1 MTANALRPSPVRRD
15 GETLTDSPRYLLWLR
30 LAIAATTLAFA
41 VAGPVS
47 GAVSS
52 DVLGVAAAFYAALAV
67 AMEWSARRAER
78 RGMAST
84 VAMLLVDGAFLALA
98 TYATGGATSSLRF
111 LLYLQLIAVS
121 LLVSY
126 RAGLLVAAWDTVL
139 LVGLVQAQASG
150 LIPAVDV
157 VGGQDAIQVA
167 AVGVSALWV
176 FALAASLFL
185 ALTERELRQ
194 RRADLEALVPMGTR
208 LADEGDPIRQA
219 SIVLDGLVDRYAF
232 SRGLVLGIG
241 DDGLVVLGSH
251 GVAVETRQSLRIDP
265 VVERAW
271 ATGVPLGLPRLDRD
285 SAPTLLPLMPGAR
298 RVIVA
303 PMLADD
309 RPMGVIVLERRNSRQ
324 AGAESRLLAVVERV
338 AAMTALNLRNAVLL
352 RRVQDPEERDALT
365 GAANR
370 RTFQASLQ
378 RALWTSGR
386 RGARTSSVLFID
398 LDDFKTV
405 NDSHGFAIGDALL
418 VAVTRRIESLIR
430 DGDVLARLGG
440 DEFAILTD
448 DMADLRRSRVMAD
461 RLVRELRLP
470 FVLEQATVSISA
482 SIGIAGATDD
492 ADSAADLVRN
502 ADVAMYVVKAG
513 GKAGFAIFDPAM
525 PSEIRGRH
533 ELATELQ
540 QAVDLDQLEL
550 RYQPIVNLQTG
561 AMAGFEALVRWR
573 HPERGLIA
581 PGQFIEIAEEHGSIL
596 PIGRWVL
603 REACR
608 QVAAWTAEGQ
618 TAPGMYVGVNVSARE
633 VQETDFVEGVRE
645 ALTDH
650 GVDASSLVIEI
661 TETALLR
668 ATPATIA
675 ALTALNHLGVRV
687 VIDNFGSGYFSLSH
701 LRQFPV
707 HALKIAREFTQE
719 IDDDTRP
726 APVGLAAA
734 VVAMARS
741 LGIETVAEAIETAA
755 QADWMRSLGCTYA
768 QGFYFDHPMLAEELP
783 AVARTTVVSLA
794 EEAAEAEAVA
804 EVTRARSRRRRK
816 TAAPA
821 PDQLPVVEPT
831 KPIAPPPAAPVA
843 TKPRSAAP
851 RPNRSRGKAGN
862 PAVPVAGA
870 A

>member
-1 MTANALRPSPVRRD
+1 MTENALRLQPLRRD
-15 GETLTDSPRYLLWLR
+15 GEALTDSPRYLVWLR
-30 LAIAATTLAFA
+30 LAIAATTLMFAAAGSTSGVVPSGVLAA
-41 VAGPVS
+41 VAFG
-47 GAVSS
+47 
-52 DVLGVAAAFYAALAV
+52 YAALALV
-67 AMEWSARRAER
+67 AEWSARRADQ

-84 VAMLLVDGAFLALA
+84 IAMVLVDGAFLALA
-98 TYATGGATSSLRF
+98 TYATGGAASSLRF
-111 LLYLQLIAVS
+111 LVYLQLIAVS

-126 RAGLLVAAWDTVL
+126 RAGLLIAAWDTVL
-139 LVGLVQAQASG
+139 LVGMVQAQVSG
-150 LIPAVDV
+150 IIPAVDLA
-157 VGGQDAIQVA
+157 GGQNAVQVA

-176 FALAASLFL
+176 FALATSLFL

-219 SIVLDGLVDRYAF
+219 SIVLDGLVDRFGF

-251 GVAVETRQSLRIDP
+251 AVAVETRQSLRVDP

-271 ATGVPLGLPRLDRD
+271 STGVPLALPRLDRA
-285 SAPTLLPLMPGAR
+285 SAPTLVPLLPGAR

-303 PMLADD
+303 PLLADD
-309 RPMGVIVLERRNSRQ
+309 RPMGVIVLERRNGRQ
-324 AGAESRLLAVVERV
+324 SGAESRLLGVVERV

-386 RGARTSSVLFID
+386 RGARTSSVLFVD

-405 NDSHGFAIGDALL
+405 NDTHGFETGDALL

-430 DGDVLARLGG
+430 DGDILARLGG

-448 DMADLRRSRVMAD
+448 DMPDLRRSRVMAD

-470 FVLEQATVSISA
+470 FMLGETTISISA
-482 SIGIAGATDD
+482 SIGIAGAADD

-513 GKAGFAIFDPAM
+513 GKAGFAVFDPSM

-561 AMAGFEALVRWR
+561 AMVGFEALVRWR
-573 HPERGLIA
+573 HPDRGLIV

-608 QVAAWTAEGQ
+608 QVAAWTADGS
-618 TAPGMYVGVNVSARE
+618 TAPGMYVSVNVSARE
-633 VQETDFVEGVRE
+633 VQQDDFVEGVRD

-650 GVDASSLVIEI
+650 GVDASSLVIEV

-668 ATPATIA
+668 ATQATIT
-675 ALTALNHLGVRV
+675 ALTALNELGVRV
-687 VIDNFGSGYFSLSH
+687 VIDNFGSGYFSLGH
-701 LRQFPV
+701 LRRFPV
-707 HALKIAREFTQE
+707 HALKIAQEFTQD
-719 IDDDTRP
+719 IDDVEDARSS
-726 APVGLAAA
+726 GLAAA

-741 LGIETVAEAIETAA
+741 LGIETVAEAIETEA
-755 QADWMRSLGCTYA
+755 QANWMRSLGCTYA
-768 QGFYFDHPMLAEELP
+768 QGFYFDRPMLAEELP
-783 AVARTTVVSLA
+783 AVARPTVVSLA
-794 EEAAEAEAVA
+794 EEAAEAEAAA
-804 EVTRARSRRRRK
+804 EITRARTRRRR
-816 TAAPA
+816 A
-821 PDQLPVVEPT
+821 VEPHAA
-831 KPIAPPPAAPVA
+831 KPA
-843 TKPRSAAP
+843 KPNPGPESVTEIGRA
-851 RPNRSRGKAGN
+851 RRRSRASGGQATRVK
-862 PAVPVAGA
+862 GA